1 MLSIENIHKLA
12 GKSIG
17 DWKIDSLSEWGSD
30 TYYIKVLRMDT
41 TFDMYNFIIDRKKT
55 KWGDYRI
62 SCFETRKEQY
72 LPIESIRDRD
82 EFIRFI
88 ITELT

>member
-17 DWKIDSLSEWGSD
+17 DWKIDSLSLASD
-30 TYYIKVLRMDT
+30 AYYLKVIRT
-41 TFDMYNFIIDRKKT
+41 TSPYDIYNLIIDRKKT
-55 KWGDYRI
+55 KWGDYHI
-62 SCFETRKEQY
+62 SCFETAREYY
-72 LPIESIRDRD
+72 LPIECIGDRD

>member
-1 MLSIENIHKLA
+1 MLTIENIHKLA

-17 DWKIDSLSEWGSD
+17 DWKIDSLSLGSD
-30 TYYIKVLRMDT
+30 VYYIKVLRMDT

-55 KWGDYRI
+55 KWGDYHI
-62 SCFETRKEQY
+62 SCFETGREYY
-72 LPIESIRDRD
+72 LPIECIGDRD

>member
-12 GKSIG
+12 GRNIG
-17 DWKIDSLSEWGSD
+17 EWKIDNISLASD
-30 TYYIKVLRMDT
+30 AYFIKVIRT
-41 TFDMYNFIIDRKKT
+41 TSPYDIYNLMVDRWKT
-55 KWGDYRI
+55 KSGDYHI
-62 SCFETRKEQY
+62 SCFETNREYY

-82 EFIRFI
+82 TFIRFI